1 MIQKVKEAAK
11 VNMGVFDQNNRL
23 MNVPPIAEIS
33 QELNLTE
40 TRTFAGFSAGF
51 GLKMGRFKF
60 DYAYTK
66 YHPVSNSNT
75 ISLLIDLTRTGF

>member
-1 MIQKVKEAAK
+1 VVGAEFFPDKAFNA
-11 VNMGVFDQNNRL
+11 RL
-23 MNVPPIAEIS
+23 GYNFRRGE
-33 QELNLTE
+33 ELSLTE

-75 ISLLIDLTRTGF
+75 ISLLIDLTRAGF